1 MDRDTAQRQL
11 ADIDRTR
18 ERALTLRNYAQSG
31 PIFAAWGVAWFVMN
45 LASHFDLPFAGLLGA
60 AAILSA
66 TAISIIF
73 GKGGRQNS
81 DSAATRA
88 KSALGSAMI
97 GIAIFGLL
105 VLIAP
110 TDRLLANAVISWI
123 AASVYAVGGLWFGAR
138 ISMLGVVLAA
148 VVIGGW
154 FFARDAFELVMGVV
168 GGGVLMTTGLWLWRA

>member
-1 MDRDTAQRQL
+1 MDRDTAQQAL

-18 ERALTLRNYAQSG
+18 ERALTLRTYARAG

-45 LASHFDLPFAGLLGA
+45 MTNHFDVRFGDLLGA
-60 AAILSA
+60 TAIVSA

-73 GKGGRQNS
+73 GKAGRQKS
-81 DSAATRA
+81 DSIATRRR
-88 KSALGSAMI
+88 STLGSAMA

-138 ISMLGVVLAA
+138 ISILGIVLAA
-148 VVIGGW
+148 VVLGAW
-154 FFARDAFELVMGVV
+154 FFARDSFELVMGIV
-168 GGGVLMTTGLWLWRA
+168 GGGVLITTGLWLWRA